1 MEIFECDMNFA
12 RETGRDDIVVTAHA
26 SQQCGPGS
34 IPSLA
39 VVCKLSLFSVGS
51 RLFSLGFSPDT
62 PIFPSPQKQYFKMD
76 PESEVHG
83 FVSRRI
89 FTKIIFFT
97 LFVYVIY
104 CEIYARFRINR
115 LF

>member
-39 VVCKLSLFSVGS
+39 VVC
-51 RLFSLGFSPDT
+51 
-62 PIFPSPQKQYFKMD
+62 
-76 PESEVHG
+76 
-83 FVSRRI
+83 
-89 FTKIIFFT
+89 
-97 LFVYVIY
+97 
-104 CEIYARFRINR
+104 
-115 LF
+115 